1 MVVVEAARPPSG
13 GDSPYAEA
21 MSKKGKQSSVGS
33 VASMKLLMRG
43 VTSRDI
49 FSRAPSRTAS
59 LNLRRTS
66 GEEGSGSSAMQTME
80 TIEHSAS
87 DASDTE
93 TVSRARG
100 SSAVAATNAAKGA
113 MKRTDSS
120 VIRGLVGDAIDKV
133 SGTETTGFAKTEE
146 QRVKSMEAASG
157 AMKRTD
163 SSVIRGLVGDAIDK
177 AAGTETTGFTKTEE
191 QRVKSIEVMLSK
203 REKEEEA
210 EGESPAGEPS
220 TAHLKAELAKL
231 QMKRVVAEVDD
242 CVTSIEVMLSK
253 RGAES
258 ESPEGEPSSADLR
271 AELTGLQ
278 VKRVAAVD
286 AGVKSIELILNTRDA
301 QGEAPAGGASTA
313 ALKAELAGLQVKHV
327 ATIDARLKSI
337 EVMLSKRDAE
347 GDAEGES
354 PAGEPSSA
362 DLKSEL
368 AGLQVKRATAV
379 AAVADSSVV
388 FGAPALT
395 KSEEE
400 RVKSIEVMLSQR
412 DDENADEAP
421 EGEPSTS
428 DLKAELAGL
437 KTKRVDSQRHSL
449 RPSLP
454 SSLSNTSL
462 ASSGTSSRATPARSR
477 WGKLRNVFS
486 TSTTVKGITRTDSSV
501 VRGLVGDA
509 IDKVSATETGFTKT
523 EEQRV
528 KSIEVMLSKRDARGE
543 PLAGEPST
551 ADLQAELAGLQ
562 VKRAVAA
569 ADARLNSI
577 EMMLSKRD
585 AGSESPADEPTTA
598 HLKAELAVLQVKRA
612 AAVDERLKSIE
623 VMLSERDAQG
633 EAPASE
639 ASTAA
644 LKAELAGLQVKRV
657 AVVDER
663 LKSIEV
669 MLSKRGA
676 QGEAPAGEAS
686 LAALKAELA
695 GLQVKRVA
703 VVDARV
709 KSIEVMLSKRGA
721 QGEAPAGEASTDA
734 LKAELALLQVKRVA
748 VVDARVK
755 SIEVMLSK
763 RDAQGEAPAGEASL
777 AALKSELALLQVKRV
792 AAVDE
797 RLKSIEVILS
807 ERGAQGEAPAGEAS
821 TAALHAE
828 LAGLQVKLVEA
839 ADARV
844 TSIEVMLSERGTQGE
859 SSSGE
864 PSTAALKA
872 ELANLQVKRVAAV
885 DARVT
890 SIEVMLSARDAGNES
905 AAGEPSTAA
914 LRAELAGLLVPRVAF
929 PEAKDAL
936 APFDLVVT
944 SPAVRGRGKSPLAP
958 RPPAKFA
965 AAPSSP
971 PRLGVRPAVV
981 FAGPGPGGQTQPRAP
996 SLAPSHQRSQFGAM
1010 IDSSKRSSPSVGFG
1024 GALRFDF
1031 QQVSAPDPWSKRGR
1045 AMRRSFSRLSGVS
1058 GDDSRVSGSG
1068 PGPGTYDTQQ
1078 HGAFGVQHVA
1088 TKRSFPAL
1096 SMGKAGR
1103 FAAYERE
1110 TRPTLGF
1117 PGPDKY
1123 IAHPSVGAQIVSRC
1137 DTLPAIHF
1145 PREVRPLGAVDDT
1158 CDDDDNARGPGAYK
1172 YVPGLGV
1179 QFMSGRVTAPAR
1191 GFTKAKRFRLET
1203 VSGDSCGGGDGD
1215 GNDEPDE
1222 SEPTHETL
1230 TARPYNSVGDQ
1241 ASSLKRNAPMFGFG
1255 SSYREQAALVSLTKK
1270 QAKKLLAGRLGPGP
1284 KYDPGASAHGRQ
1296 VLSTKANYPRL
1307 SFPNQTRW
1315 PRGAET
1321 EAGETPGPGTYCT

>member
-210 EGESPAGEPS
+210 ERESPAGEPS
-220 TAHLKAELAKL
+220 TAYLKAELAKL

-286 AGVKSIELILNTRDA
+286 AGVKSIELMLSTRDA

-327 ATIDARLKSI
+327 ATIDARVKSI

-362 DLKSEL
+362 DLKAEL

-412 DDENADEAP
+412 DAENADEAP

-437 KTKRVDSQRHSL
+437 KTKRVDSQRRSL

-501 VRGLVGDA
+501 VCGLVGDA
-509 IDKVSATETGFTKT
+509 IDKVSATETGFTTT

-598 HLKAELAVLQVKRA
+598 HLKAELA
-612 AAVDERLKSIE
+612 
-623 VMLSERDAQG
+623 
-633 EAPASE
+633 
-639 ASTAA
+639 
-644 LKAELAGLQVKRV
+644 GLQVKRV

-686 LAALKAELA
+686 
-695 GLQVKRVA
+695 
-703 VVDARV
+703 
-709 KSIEVMLSKRGA
+709 
-721 QGEAPAGEASTDA
+721 T
-734 LKAELALLQVKRVA
+734 
-748 VVDARVK
+748 
-755 SIEVMLSK
+755 
-763 RDAQGEAPAGEASL
+763 
-777 AALKSELALLQVKRV
+777 
-792 AAVDE
+792 AAV
-797 RLKSIEVILS
+797 
-807 ERGAQGEAPAGEAS
+807 
-821 TAALHAE
+821 HAE

-859 SSSGE
+859 SSAGE

-1158 CDDDDNARGPGAYK
+1158 CDDDDNAGGPGAYK

-1179 QFMSGRVTAPAR
+1179 QFVSGRVTAPAR

>member
-210 EGESPAGEPS
+210 ERESPAGEPS

-286 AGVKSIELILNTRDA
+286 AGVKSIELMLSTRDA

-354 PAGEPSSA
+354 RAGEPSSA

-412 DDENADEAP
+412 DAENADEAP

-437 KTKRVDSQRHSL
+437 KTKRVDSQRRSL

-501 VRGLVGDA
+501 VCGLVGDA

-598 HLKAELAVLQVKRA
+598 HLKAELAGLQVKRVAVVDERLKSIEVILSERGAQGEAPAGEASTAALKAELAGLQVKRA

-657 AVVDER
+657 AAVDER

-676 QGEAPAGEAS
+676 QGESPA
-686 LAALKAELA
+686 
-695 GLQVKRVA
+695 
-703 VVDARV
+703 D
-709 KSIEVMLSKRGA
+709 
-721 QGEAPAGEASTDA
+721 
-734 LKAELALLQVKRVA
+734 
-748 VVDARVK
+748 
-755 SIEVMLSK
+755 
-763 RDAQGEAPAGEASL
+763 
-777 AALKSELALLQVKRV
+777 
-792 AAVDE
+792 
-797 RLKSIEVILS
+797 
-807 ERGAQGEAPAGEAS
+807 EAS

-859 SSSGE
+859 SSAGE

-1158 CDDDDNARGPGAYK
+1158 CDDDDNAGGPGAYK

-1179 QFMSGRVTAPAR
+1179 QFVSGRVTAPAR

>member
-528 KSIEVMLSKRDARGE
+528 TSIEVMLSKRGAQGEAPAGEASLAALKSELALLQVKRVEAVDARVKSIEVMLSKRGAQGE
-543 PLAGEPST
+543 APAGEAST
-551 ADLQAELAGLQ
+551 AD
-562 VKRAVAA
+562 
-569 ADARLNSI
+569 
-577 EMMLSKRD
+577 
-585 AGSESPADEPTTA
+585 
-598 HLKAELAVLQVKRA
+598 LKAELALLQVKRVE
-612 AAVDERLKSIE
+612 AVDARVKSIE
-623 VMLSERDAQG
+623 VMLSKRGAQG
-633 EAPASE
+633 EAPAGE
-639 ASTAA
+639 ASTAD

-657 AVVDER
+657 AAVDER

-1158 CDDDDNARGPGAYK
+1158 CDDDDNAGGPGAYK

-1179 QFMSGRVTAPAR
+1179 QFVSGRVTAPAR

>member
-327 ATIDARLKSI
+327 ATIDARVKSI

-412 DDENADEAP
+412 DAENADEAP

-528 KSIEVMLSKRDARGE
+528 
-543 PLAGEPST
+543 T
-551 ADLQAELAGLQ
+551 
-562 VKRAVAA
+562 
-569 ADARLNSI
+569 
-577 EMMLSKRD
+577 
-585 AGSESPADEPTTA
+585 
-598 HLKAELAVLQVKRA
+598 
-612 AAVDERLKSIE
+612 
-623 VMLSERDAQG
+623 
-633 EAPASE
+633 
-639 ASTAA
+639 
-644 LKAELAGLQVKRV
+644 
-657 AVVDER
+657 
-663 LKSIEV
+663 SIEV
-669 MLSKRGA
+669 MLSKRG
-676 QGEAPAGEAS
+676 
-686 LAALKAELA
+686 
-695 GLQVKRVA
+695 
-703 VVDARV
+703 
-709 KSIEVMLSKRGA
+709 
-721 QGEAPAGEASTDA
+721 
-734 LKAELALLQVKRVA
+734 
-748 VVDARVK
+748 
-755 SIEVMLSK
+755 
-763 RDAQGEAPAGEASL
+763 AQGEAPAGEASL

>member
-528 KSIEVMLSKRDARGE
+528 
-543 PLAGEPST
+543 T
-551 ADLQAELAGLQ
+551 
-562 VKRAVAA
+562 
-569 ADARLNSI
+569 
-577 EMMLSKRD
+577 
-585 AGSESPADEPTTA
+585 
-598 HLKAELAVLQVKRA
+598 
-612 AAVDERLKSIE
+612 
-623 VMLSERDAQG
+623 
-633 EAPASE
+633 
-639 ASTAA
+639 
-644 LKAELAGLQVKRV
+644 
-657 AVVDER
+657 
-663 LKSIEV
+663 SIEV

>member
-210 EGESPAGEPS
+210 ERESPAGEPS

-286 AGVKSIELILNTRDA
+286 AGVKSIELMLSTRDA

-327 ATIDARLKSI
+327 ATIDARVKSI

-412 DDENADEAP
+412 DAENADEAP

-437 KTKRVDSQRHSL
+437 KTKRVDSQRRSL

-509 IDKVSATETGFTKT
+509 IDKVSATETGFTTT

-598 HLKAELAVLQVKRA
+598 HLKAELA
-612 AAVDERLKSIE
+612 
-623 VMLSERDAQG
+623 
-633 EAPASE
+633 
-639 ASTAA
+639 
-644 LKAELAGLQVKRV
+644 GLQVKRV

-676 QGEAPAGEAS
+676 QGESPA
-686 LAALKAELA
+686 
-695 GLQVKRVA
+695 
-703 VVDARV
+703 D
-709 KSIEVMLSKRGA
+709 
-721 QGEAPAGEASTDA
+721 
-734 LKAELALLQVKRVA
+734 
-748 VVDARVK
+748 
-755 SIEVMLSK
+755 
-763 RDAQGEAPAGEASL
+763 
-777 AALKSELALLQVKRV
+777 
-792 AAVDE
+792 
-797 RLKSIEVILS
+797 
-807 ERGAQGEAPAGEAS
+807 EAS

-859 SSSGE
+859 SSAGE

-1158 CDDDDNARGPGAYK
+1158 CDDDDNAGGPGAYK

-1179 QFMSGRVTAPAR
+1179 QFVSGRVTAPAR

>member
-113 MKRTDSS
+113 MPRTDSS

-278 VKRVAAVD
+278 VKRVAVVD
-286 AGVKSIELILNTRDA
+286 AGVKSIELMLSTRDA

-327 ATIDARLKSI
+327 ATIDARVKSI

-412 DDENADEAP
+412 DAENADEAP

-437 KTKRVDSQRHSL
+437 KTKRVDSQRRSL

-501 VRGLVGDA
+501 VRGLVGNA

-623 VMLSERDAQG
+623 VMLS
-633 EAPASE
+633 
-639 ASTAA
+639 
-644 LKAELAGLQVKRV
+644 
-657 AVVDER
+657 
-663 LKSIEV
+663 
-669 MLSKRGA
+669 KRGA

-686 LAALKAELA
+686 SAALKAELA
-695 GLQVKRVA
+695 L
-703 VVDARV
+703 
-709 KSIEVMLSKRGA
+709 
-721 QGEAPAGEASTDA
+721 
-734 LKAELALLQVKRVA
+734 
-748 VVDARVK
+748 
-755 SIEVMLSK
+755 
-763 RDAQGEAPAGEASL
+763 
-777 AALKSELALLQVKRV
+777 
-792 AAVDE
+792 
-797 RLKSIEVILS
+797 
-807 ERGAQGEAPAGEAS
+807 
-821 TAALHAE
+821 
-828 LAGLQVKLVEA
+828 LQVKLVEA

-859 SSSGE
+859 SSAGE

-1158 CDDDDNARGPGAYK
+1158 CDDDDNAGGPGAYK

-1215 GNDEPDE
+1215 GNDEHDE
-1222 SEPTHETL
+1222 SEPTHENL

-1241 ASSLKRNAPMFGFG
+1241 TSSLKRNAPMFGFG

-1296 VLSTKANYPRL
+1296 VLSTKANCPRL

>member
-528 KSIEVMLSKRDARGE
+528 
-543 PLAGEPST
+543 T
-551 ADLQAELAGLQ
+551 
-562 VKRAVAA
+562 
-569 ADARLNSI
+569 
-577 EMMLSKRD
+577 
-585 AGSESPADEPTTA
+585 
-598 HLKAELAVLQVKRA
+598 
-612 AAVDERLKSIE
+612 
-623 VMLSERDAQG
+623 
-633 EAPASE
+633 
-639 ASTAA
+639 
-644 LKAELAGLQVKRV
+644 
-657 AVVDER
+657 
-663 LKSIEV
+663 SIEV
-669 MLSKRGA
+669 MLSKRG
-676 QGEAPAGEAS
+676 
-686 LAALKAELA
+686 
-695 GLQVKRVA
+695 
-703 VVDARV
+703 
-709 KSIEVMLSKRGA
+709 
-721 QGEAPAGEASTDA
+721 
-734 LKAELALLQVKRVA
+734 
-748 VVDARVK
+748 
-755 SIEVMLSK
+755 
-763 RDAQGEAPAGEASL
+763 AQGEAPAGEASL

-807 ERGAQGEAPAGEAS
+807 ERGAQGESPADEAS

>member
-528 KSIEVMLSKRDARGE
+528 
-543 PLAGEPST
+543 T
-551 ADLQAELAGLQ
+551 
-562 VKRAVAA
+562 
-569 ADARLNSI
+569 
-577 EMMLSKRD
+577 
-585 AGSESPADEPTTA
+585 
-598 HLKAELAVLQVKRA
+598 
-612 AAVDERLKSIE
+612 
-623 VMLSERDAQG
+623 
-633 EAPASE
+633 
-639 ASTAA
+639 
-644 LKAELAGLQVKRV
+644 
-657 AVVDER
+657 
-663 LKSIEV
+663 SIEV
-669 MLSKRGA
+669 MLSKRG
-676 QGEAPAGEAS
+676 
-686 LAALKAELA
+686 
-695 GLQVKRVA
+695 
-703 VVDARV
+703 
-709 KSIEVMLSKRGA
+709 
-721 QGEAPAGEASTDA
+721 
-734 LKAELALLQVKRVA
+734 
-748 VVDARVK
+748 
-755 SIEVMLSK
+755 
-763 RDAQGEAPAGEASL
+763 AQGEAPAGEASL

>member
-1 MVVVEAARPPSG
+1 
-13 GDSPYAEA
+13 
-21 MSKKGKQSSVGS
+21 
-33 VASMKLLMRG
+33 
-43 VTSRDI
+43 
-49 FSRAPSRTAS
+49 
-59 LNLRRTS
+59 
-66 GEEGSGSSAMQTME
+66 
-80 TIEHSAS
+80 
-87 DASDTE
+87 
-93 TVSRARG
+93 
-100 SSAVAATNAAKGA
+100 
-113 MKRTDSS
+113 
-120 VIRGLVGDAIDKV
+120 
-133 SGTETTGFAKTEE
+133 
-146 QRVKSMEAASG
+146 
-157 AMKRTD
+157 
-163 SSVIRGLVGDAIDK
+163 
-177 AAGTETTGFTKTEE
+177 
-191 QRVKSIEVMLSK
+191 
-203 REKEEEA
+203 
-210 EGESPAGEPS
+210 
-220 TAHLKAELAKL
+220 
-231 QMKRVVAEVDD
+231 
-242 CVTSIEVMLSK
+242 
-253 RGAES
+253 
-258 ESPEGEPSSADLR
+258 
-271 AELTGLQ
+271 
-278 VKRVAAVD
+278 
-286 AGVKSIELILNTRDA
+286 
-301 QGEAPAGGASTA
+301 
-313 ALKAELAGLQVKHV
+313 
-327 ATIDARLKSI
+327 
-337 EVMLSKRDAE
+337 
-347 GDAEGES
+347 
-354 PAGEPSSA
+354 
-362 DLKSEL
+362 
-368 AGLQVKRATAV
+368 
-379 AAVADSSVV
+379 
-388 FGAPALT
+388 
-395 KSEEE
+395 
-400 RVKSIEVMLSQR
+400 
-412 DDENADEAP
+412 
-421 EGEPSTS
+421 
-428 DLKAELAGL
+428 
-437 KTKRVDSQRHSL
+437 
-449 RPSLP
+449 
-454 SSLSNTSL
+454 
-462 ASSGTSSRATPARSR
+462 
-477 WGKLRNVFS
+477 
-486 TSTTVKGITRTDSSV
+486 
-501 VRGLVGDA
+501 
-509 IDKVSATETGFTKT
+509 
-523 EEQRV
+523 
-528 KSIEVMLSKRDARGE
+528 
-543 PLAGEPST
+543 
-551 ADLQAELAGLQ
+551 
-562 VKRAVAA
+562 
-569 ADARLNSI
+569 
-577 EMMLSKRD
+577 
-585 AGSESPADEPTTA
+585 
-598 HLKAELAVLQVKRA
+598 
-612 AAVDERLKSIE
+612 
-623 VMLSERDAQG
+623 
-633 EAPASE
+633 
-639 ASTAA
+639 
-644 LKAELAGLQVKRV
+644 
-657 AVVDER
+657 
-663 LKSIEV
+663 
-669 MLSKRGA
+669 
-676 QGEAPAGEAS
+676 
-686 LAALKAELA
+686 
-695 GLQVKRVA
+695 
-703 VVDARV
+703 
-709 KSIEVMLSKRGA
+709 
-721 QGEAPAGEASTDA
+721 
-734 LKAELALLQVKRVA
+734 
-748 VVDARVK
+748 
-755 SIEVMLSK
+755 
-763 RDAQGEAPAGEASL
+763 
-777 AALKSELALLQVKRV
+777 
-792 AAVDE
+792 
-797 RLKSIEVILS
+797 
-807 ERGAQGEAPAGEAS
+807 
-821 TAALHAE
+821 
-828 LAGLQVKLVEA
+828 
-839 ADARV
+839 
-844 TSIEVMLSERGTQGE
+844 
-859 SSSGE
+859 
-864 PSTAALKA
+864 LKA

-1158 CDDDDNARGPGAYK
+1158 CDDEDNAGGPGAYK

-1179 QFMSGRVTAPAR
+1179 QFVSGRVTAPAR

>member
-113 MKRTDSS
+113 MPRTDSS

-210 EGESPAGEPS
+210 ERESPAGEPS

-286 AGVKSIELILNTRDA
+286 AGVKSIELMLSTRDA

-327 ATIDARLKSI
+327 ATIDARVKSI

-412 DDENADEAP
+412 DAENADEAP

-437 KTKRVDSQRHSL
+437 KTKRVDSQRRSL

-501 VRGLVGDA
+501 VCGLVGDA

-598 HLKAELAVLQVKRA
+598 HLKAELAVLQVKR
-612 AAVDERLKSIE
+612 
-623 VMLSERDAQG
+623 
-633 EAPASE
+633 
-639 ASTAA
+639 
-644 LKAELAGLQVKRV
+644 V

-686 LAALKAELA
+686 TAALKAELA
-695 GLQVKRVA
+695 GLQVKLVEA
-703 VVDARV
+703 VDAGV
-709 KSIEVMLSKRGA
+709 NSIEVMLSKRGA
-721 QGEAPAGEASTDA
+721 QGEAPAGEASTAD
-734 LKAELALLQVKRVA
+734 LKAELA
-748 VVDARVK
+748 
-755 SIEVMLSK
+755 
-763 RDAQGEAPAGEASL
+763 G
-777 AALKSELALLQVKRV
+777 LQVKRV

-821 TAALHAE
+821 LAALKAE
-828 LAGLQVKLVEA
+828 LAGLRVKRVAAIDERLKSIEVMLSKRGAQGEAPAGEASSAALKAELALLQVKLVEA

-844 TSIEVMLSERGTQGE
+844 TSIEVMLSERGTHGE
-859 SSSGE
+859 SSAGE

-1158 CDDDDNARGPGAYK
+1158 CDDDDNAGGPGAYK

-1179 QFMSGRVTAPAR
+1179 QFVSGRVTAPAR

>member
-210 EGESPAGEPS
+210 ERESPAGEPS

-286 AGVKSIELILNTRDA
+286 AGVKSIELMLSTRDA

-327 ATIDARLKSI
+327 ATIDARVKSI

-412 DDENADEAP
+412 DAENADEAP

-437 KTKRVDSQRHSL
+437 KTKRVDSQRRSL

-509 IDKVSATETGFTKT
+509 IDKVSATETGFTTT

-676 QGEAPAGEAS
+676 QGESPA
-686 LAALKAELA
+686 
-695 GLQVKRVA
+695 
-703 VVDARV
+703 D
-709 KSIEVMLSKRGA
+709 
-721 QGEAPAGEASTDA
+721 
-734 LKAELALLQVKRVA
+734 
-748 VVDARVK
+748 
-755 SIEVMLSK
+755 
-763 RDAQGEAPAGEASL
+763 
-777 AALKSELALLQVKRV
+777 
-792 AAVDE
+792 
-797 RLKSIEVILS
+797 
-807 ERGAQGEAPAGEAS
+807 EAS

-859 SSSGE
+859 SSAGE

-1158 CDDDDNARGPGAYK
+1158 CDDDDNAGGPGAYK

-1179 QFMSGRVTAPAR
+1179 QFVSGRVTAPAR

>member
-509 IDKVSATETGFTKT
+509 IDKVSATETGFTTT

-612 AAVDERLKSIE
+612 AAVD
-623 VMLSERDAQG
+623 
-633 EAPASE
+633 
-639 ASTAA
+639 
-644 LKAELAGLQVKRV
+644 
-657 AVVDER
+657 
-663 LKSIEV
+663 
-669 MLSKRGA
+669 
-676 QGEAPAGEAS
+676 
-686 LAALKAELA
+686 
-695 GLQVKRVA
+695 
-703 VVDARV
+703 ARV
-709 KSIEVMLSKRGA
+709 
-721 QGEAPAGEASTDA
+721 
-734 LKAELALLQVKRVA
+734 
-748 VVDARVK
+748 
-755 SIEVMLSK
+755 
-763 RDAQGEAPAGEASL
+763 
-777 AALKSELALLQVKRV
+777 
-792 AAVDE
+792 
-797 RLKSIEVILS
+797 KSIEVILS

>member
-1 MVVVEAARPPSG
+1 
-13 GDSPYAEA
+13 
-21 MSKKGKQSSVGS
+21 
-33 VASMKLLMRG
+33 
-43 VTSRDI
+43 
-49 FSRAPSRTAS
+49 
-59 LNLRRTS
+59 
-66 GEEGSGSSAMQTME
+66 
-80 TIEHSAS
+80 
-87 DASDTE
+87 
-93 TVSRARG
+93 
-100 SSAVAATNAAKGA
+100 
-113 MKRTDSS
+113 
-120 VIRGLVGDAIDKV
+120 
-133 SGTETTGFAKTEE
+133 
-146 QRVKSMEAASG
+146 
-157 AMKRTD
+157 
-163 SSVIRGLVGDAIDK
+163 VGDAIDK

-354 PAGEPSSA
+354 RAGEPSSA

-528 KSIEVMLSKRDARGE
+528 
-543 PLAGEPST
+543 T
-551 ADLQAELAGLQ
+551 
-562 VKRAVAA
+562 
-569 ADARLNSI
+569 
-577 EMMLSKRD
+577 
-585 AGSESPADEPTTA
+585 
-598 HLKAELAVLQVKRA
+598 
-612 AAVDERLKSIE
+612 
-623 VMLSERDAQG
+623 
-633 EAPASE
+633 
-639 ASTAA
+639 
-644 LKAELAGLQVKRV
+644 
-657 AVVDER
+657 
-663 LKSIEV
+663 SIEV
-669 MLSKRGA
+669 MLSKRG
-676 QGEAPAGEAS
+676 
-686 LAALKAELA
+686 
-695 GLQVKRVA
+695 
-703 VVDARV
+703 
-709 KSIEVMLSKRGA
+709 
-721 QGEAPAGEASTDA
+721 
-734 LKAELALLQVKRVA
+734 
-748 VVDARVK
+748 
-755 SIEVMLSK
+755 
-763 RDAQGEAPAGEASL
+763 AQGEAPAGEASL

>member
-113 MKRTDSS
+113 MPRTDSS

-286 AGVKSIELILNTRDA
+286 AGVKSIELMLSTRDA

-327 ATIDARLKSI
+327 ATIDARVKSI

-412 DDENADEAP
+412 DAENADEAP

-437 KTKRVDSQRHSL
+437 KTKRVDSQRRSL

-528 KSIEVMLSKRDARGE
+528 KSIEMMLSKRDAQGE
-543 PLAGEPST
+543 APAGEPST

-562 VKRAVAA
+562 VKRAVA

-598 HLKAELAVLQVKRA
+598 HLKAELAGLQVKRA

-644 LKAELAGLQVKRV
+644 LQTELAGLQMKRV

-669 MLSKRGA
+669 MLSKR
-676 QGEAPAGEAS
+676 
-686 LAALKAELA
+686 
-695 GLQVKRVA
+695 
-703 VVDARV
+703 
-709 KSIEVMLSKRGA
+709 
-721 QGEAPAGEASTDA
+721 
-734 LKAELALLQVKRVA
+734 
-748 VVDARVK
+748 
-755 SIEVMLSK
+755 
-763 RDAQGEAPAGEASL
+763 DAQGEAPAS
-777 AALKSELALLQVKRV
+777 
-792 AAVDE
+792 
-797 RLKSIEVILS
+797 
-807 ERGAQGEAPAGEAS
+807 EAS
-821 TAALHAE
+821 TAALQAE
-828 LAGLQVKLVEA
+828 LAGLQCLA
-839 ADARV
+839 
-844 TSIEVMLSERGTQGE
+844 RGTSLG
-859 SSSGE
+859 SGDHGG
-864 PSTAALKA
+864 SY
-872 ELANLQVKRVAAV
+872 
-885 DARVT
+885 
-890 SIEVMLSARDAGNES
+890 
-905 AAGEPSTAA
+905 
-914 LRAELAGLLVPRVAF
+914 
-929 PEAKDAL
+929 
-936 APFDLVVT
+936 
-944 SPAVRGRGKSPLAP
+944 VR
-958 RPPAKFA
+958 
-965 AAPSSP
+965 AAPSNE
-971 PRLGVRPAVV
+971 
-981 FAGPGPGGQTQPRAP
+981 TTNIMRA
-996 SLAPSHQRSQFGAM
+996 
-1010 IDSSKRSSPSVGFG
+1010 D
-1024 GALRFDF
+1024 
-1031 QQVSAPDPWSKRGR
+1031 
-1045 AMRRSFSRLSGVS
+1045 
-1058 GDDSRVSGSG
+1058 
-1068 PGPGTYDTQQ
+1068 
-1078 HGAFGVQHVA
+1078 
-1088 TKRSFPAL
+1088 
-1096 SMGKAGR
+1096 
-1103 FAAYERE
+1103 
-1110 TRPTLGF
+1110 
-1117 PGPDKY
+1117 
-1123 IAHPSVGAQIVSRC
+1123 
-1137 DTLPAIHF
+1137 
-1145 PREVRPLGAVDDT
+1145 
-1158 CDDDDNARGPGAYK
+1158 
-1172 YVPGLGV
+1172 
-1179 QFMSGRVTAPAR
+1179 
-1191 GFTKAKRFRLET
+1191 
-1203 VSGDSCGGGDGD
+1203 
-1215 GNDEPDE
+1215 
-1222 SEPTHETL
+1222 
-1230 TARPYNSVGDQ
+1230 
-1241 ASSLKRNAPMFGFG
+1241 
-1255 SSYREQAALVSLTKK
+1255 
-1270 QAKKLLAGRLGPGP
+1270 
-1284 KYDPGASAHGRQ
+1284 
-1296 VLSTKANYPRL
+1296 VLSL
-1307 SFPNQTRW
+1307 
-1315 PRGAET
+1315 RG
-1321 EAGETPGPGTYCT
+1321 CR

>member
-1 MVVVEAARPPSG
+1 
-13 GDSPYAEA
+13 
-21 MSKKGKQSSVGS
+21 
-33 VASMKLLMRG
+33 
-43 VTSRDI
+43 
-49 FSRAPSRTAS
+49 
-59 LNLRRTS
+59 
-66 GEEGSGSSAMQTME
+66 
-80 TIEHSAS
+80 
-87 DASDTE
+87 
-93 TVSRARG
+93 
-100 SSAVAATNAAKGA
+100 
-113 MKRTDSS
+113 
-120 VIRGLVGDAIDKV
+120 
-133 SGTETTGFAKTEE
+133 
-146 QRVKSMEAASG
+146 
-157 AMKRTD
+157 
-163 SSVIRGLVGDAIDK
+163 
-177 AAGTETTGFTKTEE
+177 
-191 QRVKSIEVMLSK
+191 
-203 REKEEEA
+203 
-210 EGESPAGEPS
+210 
-220 TAHLKAELAKL
+220 
-231 QMKRVVAEVDD
+231 
-242 CVTSIEVMLSK
+242 
-253 RGAES
+253 
-258 ESPEGEPSSADLR
+258 
-271 AELTGLQ
+271 
-278 VKRVAAVD
+278 
-286 AGVKSIELILNTRDA
+286 
-301 QGEAPAGGASTA
+301 
-313 ALKAELAGLQVKHV
+313 
-327 ATIDARLKSI
+327 
-337 EVMLSKRDAE
+337 
-347 GDAEGES
+347 
-354 PAGEPSSA
+354 
-362 DLKSEL
+362 
-368 AGLQVKRATAV
+368 
-379 AAVADSSVV
+379 
-388 FGAPALT
+388 
-395 KSEEE
+395 
-400 RVKSIEVMLSQR
+400 
-412 DDENADEAP
+412 
-421 EGEPSTS
+421 
-428 DLKAELAGL
+428 
-437 KTKRVDSQRHSL
+437 
-449 RPSLP
+449 
-454 SSLSNTSL
+454 
-462 ASSGTSSRATPARSR
+462 
-477 WGKLRNVFS
+477 LRNVFS

-528 KSIEVMLSKRDARGE
+528 TSIEVMLSKRGAQGEAPAGEASLAALKSELALLQVKRVEAVDARVKSIEVMLSKRG
-543 PLAGEPST
+543 
-551 ADLQAELAGLQ
+551 
-562 VKRAVAA
+562 
-569 ADARLNSI
+569 
-577 EMMLSKRD
+577 
-585 AGSESPADEPTTA
+585 
-598 HLKAELAVLQVKRA
+598 
-612 AAVDERLKSIE
+612 
-623 VMLSERDAQG
+623 AQG
-633 EAPASE
+633 EAPAGE
-639 ASTAA
+639 ASTAD

-657 AVVDER
+657 AAVDER

-709 KSIEVMLSKRGA
+709 KSIEVMLSKRG
-721 QGEAPAGEASTDA
+721 
-734 LKAELALLQVKRVA
+734 
-748 VVDARVK
+748 
-755 SIEVMLSK
+755 
-763 RDAQGEAPAGEASL
+763 AQGEAPAGEASL

>member
-528 KSIEVMLSKRDARGE
+528 
-543 PLAGEPST
+543 T
-551 ADLQAELAGLQ
+551 
-562 VKRAVAA
+562 
-569 ADARLNSI
+569 
-577 EMMLSKRD
+577 
-585 AGSESPADEPTTA
+585 
-598 HLKAELAVLQVKRA
+598 
-612 AAVDERLKSIE
+612 
-623 VMLSERDAQG
+623 
-633 EAPASE
+633 
-639 ASTAA
+639 
-644 LKAELAGLQVKRV
+644 
-657 AVVDER
+657 
-663 LKSIEV
+663 
-669 MLSKRGA
+669 
-676 QGEAPAGEAS
+676 
-686 LAALKAELA
+686 
-695 GLQVKRVA
+695 
-703 VVDARV
+703 
-709 KSIEVMLSKRGA
+709 SIEVMLSKRGA
-721 QGEAPAGEASTDA
+721 QGEAPAGEASTAA

-748 VVDARVK
+748 AVDARVK

>member
-528 KSIEVMLSKRDARGE
+528 
-543 PLAGEPST
+543 T
-551 ADLQAELAGLQ
+551 
-562 VKRAVAA
+562 
-569 ADARLNSI
+569 
-577 EMMLSKRD
+577 
-585 AGSESPADEPTTA
+585 
-598 HLKAELAVLQVKRA
+598 
-612 AAVDERLKSIE
+612 
-623 VMLSERDAQG
+623 
-633 EAPASE
+633 
-639 ASTAA
+639 
-644 LKAELAGLQVKRV
+644 
-657 AVVDER
+657 
-663 LKSIEV
+663 
-669 MLSKRGA
+669 
-676 QGEAPAGEAS
+676 
-686 LAALKAELA
+686 
-695 GLQVKRVA
+695 
-703 VVDARV
+703 
-709 KSIEVMLSKRGA
+709 
-721 QGEAPAGEASTDA
+721 
-734 LKAELALLQVKRVA
+734 
-748 VVDARVK
+748 

-807 ERGAQGEAPAGEAS
+807 ERGAQGKAPAGEAS

>member
-528 KSIEVMLSKRDARGE
+528 TSIEVMLSKRGAQGEAPAGEASLAALKSELALLQVKRVEAVDARVKSIEVMLSKRGAQGE
-543 PLAGEPST
+543 APAGEASL
-551 ADLQAELAGLQ
+551 AALKSELALLQ
-562 VKRAVAA
+562 VKRVEAV
-569 ADARLNSI
+569 DAR
-577 EMMLSKRD
+577 
-585 AGSESPADEPTTA
+585 
-598 HLKAELAVLQVKRA
+598 V
-612 AAVDERLKSIE
+612 KSIE
-623 VMLSERDAQG
+623 VMLSKRGAQG
-633 EAPASE
+633 EAPAGE
-639 ASTAA
+639 ASLAA
-644 LKAELAGLQVKRV
+644 LKSELALLQVKRV
-657 AVVDER
+657 EAVDARV
-663 LKSIEV
+663 KSIEV

>member
-528 KSIEVMLSKRDARGE
+528 
-543 PLAGEPST
+543 T
-551 ADLQAELAGLQ
+551 
-562 VKRAVAA
+562 
-569 ADARLNSI
+569 
-577 EMMLSKRD
+577 
-585 AGSESPADEPTTA
+585 
-598 HLKAELAVLQVKRA
+598 
-612 AAVDERLKSIE
+612 
-623 VMLSERDAQG
+623 
-633 EAPASE
+633 
-639 ASTAA
+639 
-644 LKAELAGLQVKRV
+644 
-657 AVVDER
+657 
-663 LKSIEV
+663 
-669 MLSKRGA
+669 
-676 QGEAPAGEAS
+676 
-686 LAALKAELA
+686 
-695 GLQVKRVA
+695 
-703 VVDARV
+703 
-709 KSIEVMLSKRGA
+709 
-721 QGEAPAGEASTDA
+721 
-734 LKAELALLQVKRVA
+734 
-748 VVDARVK
+748 

>member
-210 EGESPAGEPS
+210 ERESPAGEPS
-220 TAHLKAELAKL
+220 TAYLKAELAKL

-286 AGVKSIELILNTRDA
+286 AGVKSIELMLSTRDA

-327 ATIDARLKSI
+327 ATIDARVKSI

-362 DLKSEL
+362 DLKAEL

-412 DDENADEAP
+412 DAENADEAP

-437 KTKRVDSQRHSL
+437 KTKRVDSQRRSL

-501 VRGLVGDA
+501 VCGLVGDA

-598 HLKAELAVLQVKRA
+598 HLKAELALLQVKRA
-612 AAVDERLKSIE
+612 AA
-623 VMLSERDAQG
+623 
-633 EAPASE
+633 
-639 ASTAA
+639 
-644 LKAELAGLQVKRV
+644 
-657 AVVDER
+657 
-663 LKSIEV
+663 
-669 MLSKRGA
+669 
-676 QGEAPAGEAS
+676 
-686 LAALKAELA
+686 
-695 GLQVKRVA
+695 
-703 VVDARV
+703 VDARV

-721 QGEAPAGEASTDA
+721 QGEAPAGEASTAA
-734 LKAELALLQVKRVA
+734 LKAELAGLQVKLVEA
-748 VVDARVK
+748 VDAGVN

-763 RDAQGEAPAGEASL
+763 RGAQGEAPAGEAST
-777 AALKSELALLQVKRV
+777 ADLKAELAGLQVKRV

-821 TAALHAE
+821 TAALKAELAGLQVKRVAAVDERLKSIEVMLSKRGAQGESPADEASTAALHAE

-844 TSIEVMLSERGTQGE
+844 TSIEVMLSERGTHGE
-859 SSSGE
+859 SSAGE

-981 FAGPGPGGQTQPRAP
+981 FSGPGPGGQTQPRAP

-1158 CDDDDNARGPGAYK
+1158 CDDDDNAGGPGAYK

-1179 QFMSGRVTAPAR
+1179 QFVSGRVTAPAR

>member
-113 MKRTDSS
+113 MPRTDSS

-286 AGVKSIELILNTRDA
+286 AGVKSIELMLSTRDA

-623 VMLSERDAQG
+623 VMLSKRGAQG
-633 EAPASE
+633 ESPADE
-639 ASTAA
+639 ASSAA
-644 LKAELAGLQVKRV
+644 LKAEL
-657 AVVDER
+657 
-663 LKSIEV
+663 
-669 MLSKRGA
+669 
-676 QGEAPAGEAS
+676 
-686 LAALKAELA
+686 EL
-695 GLQVKRVA
+695 
-703 VVDARV
+703 
-709 KSIEVMLSKRGA
+709 
-721 QGEAPAGEASTDA
+721 
-734 LKAELALLQVKRVA
+734 
-748 VVDARVK
+748 
-755 SIEVMLSK
+755 
-763 RDAQGEAPAGEASL
+763 
-777 AALKSELALLQVKRV
+777 
-792 AAVDE
+792 
-797 RLKSIEVILS
+797 
-807 ERGAQGEAPAGEAS
+807 
-821 TAALHAE
+821 
-828 LAGLQVKLVEA
+828 LQVKLVEA

-1010 IDSSKRSSPSVGFG
+1010 IDSSKRSLPSVGFG

>member
-528 KSIEVMLSKRDARGE
+528 TSIEVMLSKRGAQGEAPAGEASLAALKSELALLQVKRVEAVDARVKSIEVMLSKRGAQGE
-543 PLAGEPST
+543 APAGEAST
-551 ADLQAELAGLQ
+551 AD
-562 VKRAVAA
+562 
-569 ADARLNSI
+569 
-577 EMMLSKRD
+577 
-585 AGSESPADEPTTA
+585 
-598 HLKAELAVLQVKRA
+598 LKAELALLQVKRVE
-612 AAVDERLKSIE
+612 AVDARVKSIE
-623 VMLSERDAQG
+623 VMLSKRGAQG
-633 EAPASE
+633 EAPAGE
-639 ASTAA
+639 ASTAD

-657 AVVDER
+657 AAVDER

-686 LAALKAELA
+686 LAALKSELA
-695 GLQVKRVA
+695 LLQVKRVEA
-703 VVDARV
+703 VDARV

-721 QGEAPAGEASTDA
+721 QGEAPAGEASLAA
-734 LKAELALLQVKRVA
+734 LKSELALLQVKRVEA
-748 VVDARVK
+748 VDARVK

-763 RDAQGEAPAGEASL
+763 RGAQGEAPAGEASL

>member
-623 VMLSERDAQG
+623 V
-633 EAPASE
+633 
-639 ASTAA
+639 
-644 LKAELAGLQVKRV
+644 
-657 AVVDER
+657 
-663 LKSIEV
+663 
-669 MLSKRGA
+669 
-676 QGEAPAGEAS
+676 
-686 LAALKAELA
+686 
-695 GLQVKRVA
+695 
-703 VVDARV
+703 
-709 KSIEVMLSKRGA
+709 
-721 QGEAPAGEASTDA
+721 
-734 LKAELALLQVKRVA
+734 
-748 VVDARVK
+748 
-755 SIEVMLSK
+755 
-763 RDAQGEAPAGEASL
+763 
-777 AALKSELALLQVKRV
+777 
-792 AAVDE
+792 
-797 RLKSIEVILS
+797 ILS

>member
-113 MKRTDSS
+113 MPRTDSS

-210 EGESPAGEPS
+210 ERESPAGEPS

-286 AGVKSIELILNTRDA
+286 AGVKSIELMLSTRDA

-327 ATIDARLKSI
+327 ATIDARVKSI

-412 DDENADEAP
+412 DAENADEAP

-437 KTKRVDSQRHSL
+437 KTKRVDSQRRSL

-501 VRGLVGDA
+501 VCGLVGDA

-598 HLKAELAVLQVKRA
+598 HLKAELAGLQVKRV

-686 LAALKAELA
+686 TAALKAELA
-695 GLQVKRVA
+695 GLQVKLVEA
-703 VVDARV
+703 VDAGV
-709 KSIEVMLSKRGA
+709 NSIEVMLSKRGA
-721 QGEAPAGEASTDA
+721 QGEAPAGEASTAD
-734 LKAELALLQVKRVA
+734 LKAELA
-748 VVDARVK
+748 
-755 SIEVMLSK
+755 
-763 RDAQGEAPAGEASL
+763 G
-777 AALKSELALLQVKRV
+777 LQVKRV

-821 TAALHAE
+821 LAALKAE
-828 LAGLQVKLVEA
+828 LAGLRVKRVAAIDERLKSIEVMLSKRGAQGEAPAGEASSAALKAELALLQVKLVEA

-844 TSIEVMLSERGTQGE
+844 TSIEVMLSERGTHGE
-859 SSSGE
+859 SSAGE

-1158 CDDDDNARGPGAYK
+1158 CDDDDNAGGPGAYK

-1179 QFMSGRVTAPAR
+1179 QFVSGRVTAPAR

>member
-113 MKRTDSS
+113 MPRTDSS

-146 QRVKSMEAASG
+146 QRVKSMEAESG

-210 EGESPAGEPS
+210 ERESPAGEPS

-278 VKRVAAVD
+278 VKRVTAVD
-286 AGVKSIELILNTRDA
+286 AGVKSIELMLSTRDA

-327 ATIDARLKSI
+327 ATIDARVKSI

-412 DDENADEAP
+412 DAENADEAP

-437 KTKRVDSQRHSL
+437 KTKRVDSQRRSL

-501 VRGLVGDA
+501 VRGLVGNA

-585 AGSESPADEPTTA
+585 AGSESPADELTTA
-598 HLKAELAVLQVKRA
+598 HLKAELAV
-612 AAVDERLKSIE
+612 
-623 VMLSERDAQG
+623 
-633 EAPASE
+633 
-639 ASTAA
+639 
-644 LKAELAGLQVKRV
+644 
-657 AVVDER
+657 
-663 LKSIEV
+663 
-669 MLSKRGA
+669 
-676 QGEAPAGEAS
+676 
-686 LAALKAELA
+686 
-695 GLQVKRVA
+695 
-703 VVDARV
+703 
-709 KSIEVMLSKRGA
+709 
-721 QGEAPAGEASTDA
+721 
-734 LKAELALLQVKRVA
+734 
-748 VVDARVK
+748 
-755 SIEVMLSK
+755 
-763 RDAQGEAPAGEASL
+763 
-777 AALKSELALLQVKRV
+777 LQVKRV

-807 ERGAQGEAPAGEAS
+807 ERGAQGESPAGEAS

-859 SSSGE
+859 SSAGE

-1158 CDDDDNARGPGAYK
+1158 CDDDDNAGGPGAYK

-1179 QFMSGRVTAPAR
+1179 QFVSGRVTAPAR

>member
-528 KSIEVMLSKRDARGE
+528 TSIEVMLSKRGAQGEAPAGEASLAALKSELALLQVKRVEAVDARVKSIEVMLSKRGAQGE
-543 PLAGEPST
+543 APAGEAST
-551 ADLQAELAGLQ
+551 AD
-562 VKRAVAA
+562 
-569 ADARLNSI
+569 
-577 EMMLSKRD
+577 
-585 AGSESPADEPTTA
+585 
-598 HLKAELAVLQVKRA
+598 LKAELALLQVKRVE
-612 AAVDERLKSIE
+612 AVDARVKSIE
-623 VMLSERDAQG
+623 VMLSKRGAQG
-633 EAPASE
+633 EAPAGE
-639 ASTAA
+639 ASTAD

-657 AVVDER
+657 AAVDER

-763 RDAQGEAPAGEASL
+763 RGAQGEAPAGEASL

>member
-528 KSIEVMLSKRDARGE
+528 
-543 PLAGEPST
+543 T
-551 ADLQAELAGLQ
+551 
-562 VKRAVAA
+562 
-569 ADARLNSI
+569 
-577 EMMLSKRD
+577 
-585 AGSESPADEPTTA
+585 
-598 HLKAELAVLQVKRA
+598 
-612 AAVDERLKSIE
+612 
-623 VMLSERDAQG
+623 
-633 EAPASE
+633 
-639 ASTAA
+639 
-644 LKAELAGLQVKRV
+644 
-657 AVVDER
+657 
-663 LKSIEV
+663 SIEV

-686 LAALKAELA
+686 LAALKSELA
-695 GLQVKRVA
+695 LLQVKRVEA
-703 VVDARV
+703 VDARV
-709 KSIEVMLSKRGA
+709 KSIEVMLSKRG
-721 QGEAPAGEASTDA
+721 
-734 LKAELALLQVKRVA
+734 
-748 VVDARVK
+748 
-755 SIEVMLSK
+755 
-763 RDAQGEAPAGEASL
+763 AQGEAPAGEASL

>member
-528 KSIEVMLSKRDARGE
+528 KSIEMMLSKRDAQGE
-543 PLAGEPST
+543 APAGEPST

-612 AAVDERLKSIE
+612 AAVD
-623 VMLSERDAQG
+623 
-633 EAPASE
+633 
-639 ASTAA
+639 
-644 LKAELAGLQVKRV
+644 
-657 AVVDER
+657 
-663 LKSIEV
+663 
-669 MLSKRGA
+669 
-676 QGEAPAGEAS
+676 
-686 LAALKAELA
+686 
-695 GLQVKRVA
+695 
-703 VVDARV
+703 ARV

-721 QGEAPAGEASTDA
+721 QGEAPAGEASTAD
-734 LKAELALLQVKRVA
+734 LKAELAGLQVKRVA
-748 VVDARVK
+748 AVDERLK

-763 RDAQGEAPAGEASL
+763 RGAQGEAPAGEASL

>member
-528 KSIEVMLSKRDARGE
+528 
-543 PLAGEPST
+543 T
-551 ADLQAELAGLQ
+551 
-562 VKRAVAA
+562 
-569 ADARLNSI
+569 
-577 EMMLSKRD
+577 
-585 AGSESPADEPTTA
+585 
-598 HLKAELAVLQVKRA
+598 
-612 AAVDERLKSIE
+612 
-623 VMLSERDAQG
+623 
-633 EAPASE
+633 
-639 ASTAA
+639 
-644 LKAELAGLQVKRV
+644 
-657 AVVDER
+657 
-663 LKSIEV
+663 SIEV

-686 LAALKAELA
+686 LAALKSELA
-695 GLQVKRVA
+695 LLQVKRVA

-721 QGEAPAGEASTDA
+721 QGEAPAGEASTAD
-734 LKAELALLQVKRVA
+734 LKAELA
-748 VVDARVK
+748 
-755 SIEVMLSK
+755 
-763 RDAQGEAPAGEASL
+763 G
-777 AALKSELALLQVKRV
+777 LQVKRV

-797 RLKSIEVILS
+797 RLKSIEVMLS
-807 ERGAQGEAPAGEAS
+807 KRGAQGEAPADEAS

>member
-278 VKRVAAVD
+278 VK
-286 AGVKSIELILNTRDA
+286 
-301 QGEAPAGGASTA
+301 
-313 ALKAELAGLQVKHV
+313 HV

-354 PAGEPSSA
+354 RAGEPSSA

-528 KSIEVMLSKRDARGE
+528 
-543 PLAGEPST
+543 T
-551 ADLQAELAGLQ
+551 
-562 VKRAVAA
+562 
-569 ADARLNSI
+569 
-577 EMMLSKRD
+577 
-585 AGSESPADEPTTA
+585 
-598 HLKAELAVLQVKRA
+598 
-612 AAVDERLKSIE
+612 
-623 VMLSERDAQG
+623 
-633 EAPASE
+633 
-639 ASTAA
+639 
-644 LKAELAGLQVKRV
+644 
-657 AVVDER
+657 
-663 LKSIEV
+663 SIEV

-695 GLQVKRVA
+695 G
-703 VVDARV
+703 
-709 KSIEVMLSKRGA
+709 
-721 QGEAPAGEASTDA
+721 
-734 LKAELALLQVKRVA
+734 LQVKRVA

-807 ERGAQGEAPAGEAS
+807 ERGAQGKAPAGEAS

>member
-528 KSIEVMLSKRDARGE
+528 TSIEVMLSKRGAQGEAPAGEASLAALKSELALLQVKRVEAVDARVKSIEVMLSKRG
-543 PLAGEPST
+543 
-551 ADLQAELAGLQ
+551 
-562 VKRAVAA
+562 
-569 ADARLNSI
+569 
-577 EMMLSKRD
+577 
-585 AGSESPADEPTTA
+585 
-598 HLKAELAVLQVKRA
+598 
-612 AAVDERLKSIE
+612 
-623 VMLSERDAQG
+623 AQG
-633 EAPASE
+633 EAPAGE
-639 ASTAA
+639 ASTAD

-657 AVVDER
+657 AAVDER